1 MDEKKPE
8 VLTVENQRRLTM
20 TGVLSVDAFTPDS
33 IAATLANG
41 RMTVT
46 GNALKVLAFSKSSGS
61 LSVEGV
67 ITAVKF
73 GGKKVSFLK
82 RLTR

>member
-1 MDEKKPE
+1 MEEKKSE
-8 VLTVENQRRLTM
+8 VLTIEHQRRLTM
-20 TGVLSVDAFTPDS
+20 TGVLSVDAFTTDS

-41 RMTVT
+41 RMTVS
-46 GNALKVLAFSKSSGS
+46 GSALKVLAFSKSSGS

-73 GGKKVSFLK
+73 GGKKVPFIK